1 MENGGWNF
9 FSNSIESCSSNNGG
23 NGGQNSNYTHAWD
36 FWQLGSTSTSTNSSQ
51 SQLIQWNYNNTFN
64 QDPITVGQKFDY
76 TCPLNSSELIARR
89 VNTSIVSSSE
99 YFIQEERDHNLM
111 CLNLNLGKRHCT
123 ENYEPPQGG
132 GEVVGF
138 VMNKRG
144 KQHFPGGDGAAAA
157 VEIPVAVAPRCQVEG
172 CQVALVNAKVYHRR
186 HKVCAMHAKAPKV
199 VVLGLEQ
206 RFCQQCSRFHIV
218 SEFDESKRSCRR
230 RLAGHNE
237 RRRKSS
243 QDNYTNTRNPSQGN
257 YRNIAVNEGR
267 AHSLLSS
274 KNDSWISK
282 GNLPGRCSVTIN
294 ELIAESRA
302 TRLAQ
307 QLIIDKDW
315 HRHQHYPVENL
326 NIQLKNGSSTD
337 HKREQ
342 VVLKSN
348 GWGRANDAAGNLT
361 LDLMHVRNS
370 ELGFLSEQEQL
381 KEEGDE
387 EGCPEHWNSFAGA
400 HVA

>member
-23 NGGQNSNYTHAWD
+23 NGEQNSNSTPAWD
-36 FWQLGSTSTSTNSSQ
+36 FWQLGTTTSTSSQ
-51 SQLIQWNYNNTFN
+51 SQLIQWNYNNSSNIFN
-64 QDPITVGQKFDY
+64 QDPITY
-76 TCPLNSSELIARR
+76 TCPLNGSELIARG
-89 VNTSIVSSSE
+89 VNKSRE
-99 YFIQEERDHNLM
+99 YFIQREKDHNLM
-111 CLNLNLGKRHCT
+111 CLNLNLGKRHCI
-123 ENYEPPQGG
+123 ENYEARPHGG

-138 VMNKRG
+138 VMNKR
-144 KQHFPGGDGAAAA
+144 KKHHFPGGDGAAEA
-157 VEIPVAVAPRCQVEG
+157 VVPRCQVEG
-172 CQVALVNAKVYHRR
+172 CQVALVNAKAYHRR

-206 RFCQQCSRFHIV
+206 RFCQQCSRFHLV

-243 QDNYTNTRNPSQGN
+243 QDHYTNTRNPSQGN
-257 YRNIAVNEGR
+257 YRNLAVNEGR
-267 AHSLLSS
+267 AHSLLSP

-282 GNLPGRCSVTIN
+282 GNLPARCSATIN

-302 TRLAQ
+302 TRLDQ

-315 HRHQHYPVENL
+315 HRHQHYPMENL
-326 NIQLKNGSSTD
+326 SIQLKNRSSTD
-337 HKREQ
+337 HNREH

-361 LDLMHVRNS
+361 LDFMHVRNS
-370 ELGFLSEQEQL
+370 EFGFLSEQEQL

-387 EGCPEHWNSFAGA
+387 EGCPEHWN
-400 HVA
+400 